1 MRNGFQKSGCR
12 KLWKEVFG
20 DSDEFIDTFM
30 RSIYNSENMLY
41 IEKEKSIISMLHII
55 PFTFNSHKAGYIYA
69 VATAPEE
76 RGKGLASMLM
86 ERAIEVSQEK
96 GMTALF
102 TIPANE
108 GLRTFY
114 SKFGFTGRHPI
125 EFITKEN
132 FDFGTG
138 EKEKDI
144 ASAIFFDNCA
154 IDNNCGIT
162 LKM

>member
-1 MRNGFQKSGCR
+1 MENGFQESGCR
-12 KLWKEVFG
+12 DLWKEAFG

-30 RSIYNSENMLY
+30 KNIYSRENMLY

-55 PFTFNSHKAGYIYA
+55 PFTFNCHKAGYIYA
-69 VATAPEE
+69 VATRPKE
-76 RGKGLASMLM
+76 RGKGLASMLL
-86 ERAIEVSQEK
+86 ERAIDVSQKK

-108 GLRTFY
+108 ELRTFY
-114 SKFGFTGRHPI
+114 SKFGFTGRHPV
-125 EFITKEN
+125 EFITKVN

-144 ASAIFFDNCA
+144 ASALF
-154 IDNNCGIT
+154 IDNSTVKNDCNIV
-162 LKM
+162 LER

>member
-1 MRNGFQKSGCR
+1 
-12 KLWKEVFG
+12 
-20 DSDEFIDTFM
+20 
-30 RSIYNSENMLY
+30 
-41 IEKEKSIISMLHII
+41 MLHII

-69 VATAPEE
+69 VATTPKE

-154 IDNNCGIT
+154 IDNNCGII

>member
-1 MRNGFQKSGCR
+1 MRNGFQESGCR
-12 KLWKEVFG
+12 DLWKEAFG

-30 RSIYNSENMLY
+30 GNIYSRENMLY
-41 IEKEKSIISMLHII
+41 IEKERSIISMLHII
-55 PFTFNSHKAGYIYA
+55 PFTFNSHNAGYIYA

-144 ASAIFFDNCA
+144 ASALFFDNCA
-154 IDNNCGIT
+154 IDKDCKIV
-162 LKM
+162 LKR